1 MRPQRTVL
9 MQLAPVHETVIC
21 GRTCPVSNSPSPPNS
36 CFHTIYPCCRTSRF
50 VPGALLS
57 PGVITTSTDVLHSN
71 LRLVQ
76 TSHPLPWEPTTL
88 HPLYPFGTKTQLPPQ
103 PKTSAV
109 LAKKTHTS
117 LAATPS
123 AFTSYPAG
131 LSTPSLLFAFASF
144 SKSLVP
150 GVGG

>member
-1 MRPQRTVL
+1 MRPRRTVL
-9 MQLAPVHETVIC
+9 MQLAPVHEAVIC

-88 HPLYPFGTKTQLPPQ
+88 HPLYPFGTKPQLPPQ
-103 PKTSAV
+103 LRTSARFGQKPHASEIHLQYNVTRAQLV
-109 LAKKTHTS
+109 L
-117 LAATPS
+117 
-123 AFTSYPAG
+123 
-131 LSTPSLLFAFASF
+131 TPSLLHLEY
-144 SKSLVP
+144 SLLSSLW
-150 GVGG
+150 